1 MIKPH
6 LPIALFLLAA
16 ACGTDDKGAG
26 DTGAPADK
34 FSEVI
39 TLDAESSG
47 NLSCF
52 TPGADWQ
59 VETPEPSCQV
69 SAPIR
74 GTVLDFEDEYGV
86 ADATVELFYS
96 DTFAGAP
103 DATMVTDSE
112 GVAEGAE
119 APTCTPITYRVST
132 DPDLDAS
139 KFTIEAH
146 QIFAPLSGDEAAI
159 DAEFNSVSSD
169 TYNIIPALLGISVD
183 PEMGV
188 IAGTAYDC
196 DGEPMEG
203 VQVIARGEDGSYPE
217 DHEVRYF
224 VDSFPARDQPTT
236 SADGLW
242 IAINVPPGRVTV
254 EMWAI
259 QSGELVQI
267 GATEL
272 DVFADSIN
280 ISNIKIGYGSGVFYP
295 EDCLSACD

>member
-1 MIKPH
+1 MIKPQ
-6 LPIALFLLAA
+6 LPVALLLFTA
-16 ACGTDDKGAG
+16 ACGTGGKLAD
-26 DTGAPADK
+26 DTGAPTDK
-34 FSEVI
+34 FSELI

-52 TPGADWQ
+52 TPGADWRL
-59 VETPEPSCQV
+59 ETPEASCQA
-69 SAPIR
+69 SAPIS

-86 ADATVELFYS
+86 EDATVELFYS
-96 DTFAGAP
+96 DTFAGSP
-103 DATMVTDSE
+103 DATMVTGSD

-119 APTCTPITYRVST
+119 GPTCTPITYRVST
-132 DPDLDAS
+132 DPDLDLS
-139 KFTIEAH
+139 KVTIEAH
-146 QIFAPLSGDEAAI
+146 QIFAPLGEGEAAI

-183 PEMGV
+183 PEMGI

-224 VDSFPARDQPTT
+224 IDSFPSRDQPST

-259 QSGELVQI
+259 QGGELVQI

-280 ISNIKIGYGSGVFYP
+280 ISNIKTGYGSGVFYP
-295 EDCLSACD
+295 EDCLSTCD